1 METESKTTIQFLGAA
16 GTVTGSKYLVN
27 AFGKNILIDCG
38 LFQGLKQL
46 RLMNWDNLPINSS
59 EIDVVILTHGHLDHC
74 GYLPRLVKSGFS
86 KKILATEPTLEI
98 TKVILEDSAR
108 IQEEDAARANQEGFS
123 KHKPAKPLYDKKD
136 VEKTIP
142 HFSPQP
148 LDKWIELFTDISV
161 RFRYNGH
168 IIGATFV
175 ELKLANKVI
184 VFSGDIGRE
193 NDSLMYPPQ
202 KPEQADILLIE
213 STYGNKLHPE
223 NAEAH
228 LAEVINEAAQ
238 KQGTIVIPSFAVE
251 RAQLLMFLLWQLRK
265 KNVIPHIPV
274 YMDSPMGKN
283 VLDIFHH
290 NKEWHKLSVED
301 CNEMCRD
308 IILVQSIQETMKL
321 ARKKNAKIIIAGGGM
336 ASGGRVLT
344 YFQNYLGDSNATI
357 LLVGYQAEGT
367 RGRSLL
373 EGASEIK
380 LYGKYYPVKSRTIN
394 LEGLSAHADQ
404 RELINWL
411 SNIKNTPE
419 HIFIVHG
426 EKVGAEGLKNKIKEV
441 YNWDCEIPQLLQ
453 INEIDLAEKVILK

>member
-1 METESKTTIQFLGAA
+1 METESKTTIQFIGAA

-74 GYLPRLVKSGFS
+74 GYLPRLVKSGFN

-411 SNIKNTPE
+411 SNIKNKPE

>member
-1 METESKTTIQFLGAA
+1 MKTESKTTIQFLGAA
-16 GTVTGSKYLVN
+16 GTVTGSKYLVK

-46 RLMNWDNLPINSS
+46 RLMNWDNLPINGS
-59 EIDVVILTHGHLDHC
+59 EIDVVLLTHGHLDHC
-74 GYLPRLVKSGFS
+74 GYLPRLVKSGFN
-86 KKILATEPTLEI
+86 KRILATEPTLEI
-98 TKVILEDSAR
+98 AKVILEDSAR
-108 IQEEDAARANQEGFS
+108 IQEEDAERANQEGFS

-148 LDKWIELFTDISV
+148 LDKWIELFENISA

-168 IIGATFV
+168 IIGATFI
-175 ELKLANKVI
+175 ELKLRNKI
-184 VFSGDIGRE
+184 FVFSGDIGRE

-202 KPEQADILLIE
+202 KPEQADILIIE

-223 NAEAH
+223 SAEAH

-265 KNVIPHIPV
+265 KNVIPNIPV

-283 VLDIFHH
+283 VLEIFHH

-308 IILVQSIQETMKL
+308 IILVQSIQDTMKL

-357 LLVGYQAEGT
+357 LLAGYQAEGT

-380 LYGKYYPVKSRTIN
+380 LYGKYYPVRARTVN

-441 YNWDCEIPQLLQ
+441 YNWDCEIPLLLQ
-453 INEIDLAEKVILK
+453 IREIDLAEKALSK